1 MTFPPADDLDTV
13 AAALDALRALEADP
27 VADTSA
33 VVAGADAGA
42 VADAGASGLSEA
54 QLHARSLAAIGA
66 VRAALERVALRRIAA
81 LDRAGSLDPAT
92 DPVRAGGHGDIGS
105 FLAELWRTSLPH
117 ARQLCAVARATA
129 PKHTLTG
136 EELPPEFP
144 ELAAALLGDPGHS
157 GDPGDPEASGDPK
170 TGAAPTGH
178 VSVEQAAVIIRELGK
193 TGDGCS
199 LEQRHRGE
207 RLLVEH
213 APALTVE
220 QMRRSAIQLRDR
232 LDEDG
237 TEPRE
242 QIQRRR
248 RSLTITTTRDGM
260 TRIDWRLD
268 AESAGHVVPQI
279 TAYVTRDF
287 HDKRNGRNTSDGHD
301 VDESR
306 DTGDTFDGHYLRD
319 SRGTGDTG
327 DTGDIGESGHTG
339 DARNASARLAG
350 VRFEDPEPDTPDT
363 PAMPETRSMAQLR
376 SDGAV
381 EVFRHRAGCTSGIS
395 SPPVTMIVRVSLADL
410 RRGKG
415 AAEIDEVPTPVSAAT
430 ARRLA
435 ADANLIPM
443 VLGRDSEVLDLG
455 RKQRLF
461 SPAQKHALAERDGGC
476 AWTGCPHPPSYT
488 QAHHIRWWDRDTGP
502 TDLKNGILL
511 CSHHHHRV
519 HDDGWDIQ
527 VRDHIPWFTPPAHL
541 DPTRTPRKGG
551 RIRLPDKAPP

>member
-1 MTFPPADDLDTV
+1 MTFPPADDLDAV
-13 AAALDALRALEADP
+13 AAALAALRALEADP
-27 VADTSA
+27 DA
-33 VVAGADAGA
+33 VA

-54 QLHARSLAAIGA
+54 QLLARSLAAIGA
-66 VRAALERVALRRIAA
+66 VRAAVERVALRRIAA
-81 LDRAGSLDPAT
+81 LDRAGGLDPAT

-105 FLAELWRTSLPH
+105 FLAEVWRTSLPS

-129 PKHTLTG
+129 PQYSLHG
-136 EELPPEFP
+136 EELPPVFP
-144 ELAAALLGDPGHS
+144 ELAVALLGVPDDPDFDAES
-157 GDPGDPEASGDPK
+157 ETDVP
-170 TGAAPTGH
+170 AAPS
-178 VSVEQAAVIIRELGK
+178 VSTDQAAVIIRELGK

-199 LEQRHRGE
+199 LEQRHIGE

-220 QMRRSAIQLRDR
+220 QVRRAAIQLRDR

-279 TAYVTRDF
+279 TAYVSRDF
-287 HDKRNGRNTSDGHD
+287 HDKRNGRNTGDGHD
-301 VDESR
+301 V
-306 DTGDTFDGHYLRD
+306 GD
-319 SRGTGDTG
+319 SGDTG
-327 DTGDIGESGHTG
+327 DGHDVGDSRATA
-339 DARNASARLAG
+339 DARNASAGSTG
-350 VRFEDPEPDTPDT
+350 VRFEDPEPGPTDT
-363 PAMPETRSMAQLR
+363 PAMEETRSMAQLR

-381 EVFRHRAGCTSGIS
+381 EVFRHRAGCTSGAT
-395 SPPVTMIVRVSLADL
+395 SPPVTMIVRVGLDQL
-410 RRGKG
+410 RSGKG
-415 AAEIDEVPTPVSAAT
+415 AAEIDEVPSPVSGAT

-527 VRDHIPWFTPPAHL
+527 VREHIPWFTPPAHL

>member
-1 MTFPPADDLDTV
+1 MTFPPADDLAAV
-13 AAALDALRALEADP
+13 AAALDALRALETDP
-27 VADTSA
+27 VADASA

-42 VADAGASGLSEA
+42 VADADASSLSEA

-66 VRAALERVALRRIAA
+66 VRAVLERVALRRIAA
-81 LDRAGSLDPAT
+81 LNRAGSLDPAT

-105 FLAELWRTSLPH
+105 FLEELWRTSLPH

-144 ELAAALLGDPGHS
+144 ELAAALLGDPADA
-157 GDPGDPEASGDPK
+157 GDPGEPGDRASTCD
-170 TGAAPTGH
+170 

-279 TAYVTRDF
+279 TAYVSRDF
-287 HDKRNGRNTSDGHD
+287 HDKRNGRNTGDGHD
-301 VDESR
+301 V
-306 DTGDTFDGHYLRD
+306 GDIRD
-319 SRGTGDTG
+319 SRETRGTSDTGNGHDLGDTG
-327 DTGDIGESGHTG
+327 NGHDLGDTGNAGDSRDTG
-339 DARNASARLAG
+339 DARNASARPTG
-350 VRFEDPEPDTPDT
+350 VRFADTEPDTPDT

-381 EVFRHRAGCTSGIS
+381 EVFRHRAGCTSGAT

-410 RRGKG
+410 RSGKG

-461 SPAQKHALAERDGGC
+461 STAQKHALAERDGGC

-527 VRDHIPWFTPPAHL
+527 VREHIPWFTPPAHL
-541 DPTRTPRKGG
+541 DPTRTPREGG

>member
-1 MTFPPADDLDTV
+1 MTFPPADDLAAV
-13 AAALDALRALEADP
+13 AAALDALRALETDP
-27 VADTSA
+27 VADASA
-33 VVAGADAGA
+33 VLAGADAGAAGADAGA
-42 VADAGASGLSEA
+42 VAEADAGASSLSEA
-54 QLHARSLAAIGA
+54 QLHARSLAAIGV

-81 LDRAGSLDPAT
+81 LNRAGSLDPAT
-92 DPVRAGGHGDIGS
+92 DPVRAGGHRDIGS

-129 PKHTLTG
+129 SQYSLHG
-136 EELPPEFP
+136 EELPPAFP
-144 ELAAALLGDPGHS
+144 ELAVALLGDPGHS

-178 VSVEQAAVIIRELGK
+178 VSVEQAAVIVRELGK

-207 RLLVEH
+207 RLLIEH

-242 QIQRRR
+242 QIHRRR

-306 DTGDTFDGHYLRD
+306 DTSGVDDVGDAGDARD
-319 SRGTGDTG
+319 SRD
-327 DTGDIGESGHTG
+327 TG
-339 DARNASARLAG
+339 DARNASARPTG
-350 VRFEDPEPDTPDT
+350 VRFADPEPDTPDT

-381 EVFRHRAGCTSGIS
+381 EVFRHRAGCTSGAT

-430 ARRLA
+430 ARLLA

-488 QAHHIRWWDRDTGP
+488 QAHHIRWWERDTGP

-551 RIRLPDKAPP
+551 RIRLPDRAPP